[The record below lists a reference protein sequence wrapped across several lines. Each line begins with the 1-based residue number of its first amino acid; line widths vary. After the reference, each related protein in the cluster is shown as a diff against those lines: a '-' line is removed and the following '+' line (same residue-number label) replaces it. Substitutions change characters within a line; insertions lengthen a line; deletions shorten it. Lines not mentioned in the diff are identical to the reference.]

1 MPRIGL
7 ILISA
12 LLWSAAFARDRFDT
26 WIAATELTLLI
37 AETGTEVRDRNDHLL
52 RAYTVADGR
61 WRLAVAGD
69 AVDPL
74 FLDML
79 VAYEDKRFFRHN
91 GVDFHAV
98 ARAASQALWHRRV
111 VSGGSTLTM
120 QVARLLEDGSTGRW
134 AGKLRQVRLALALE
148 RRLSKA
154 EILMLYLHRAPY
166 GGNLEG
172 VRAASLAWFGKEPTR
187 LTPAQAALLVALPQS
202 PERRRPDVNHTT
214 AQVARDRVLVR
225 MATSKVIDRSTAQAA
240 LREPIPIRRRPF
252 PALAPHA
259 ADRVVAGDPGRGL
272 HHLT

>member
-1 MPRIGL
+1 MITYCAP
-7 ILISA
+7 
-12 LLWSAAFARDRFDT
+12 
-26 WIAATELTLLI
+26 
-37 AETGTEVRDRNDHLL
+37 
-52 RAYTVADGR
+52 YTVADGR

-74 FLDML
+74 FPGHARLPM
-79 VAYEDKRFFRHN
+79 RISGFFRHN

-172 VRAASLAWFGKEPTR
+172 VRAGLACMVRQGTDAPDSRSGGTAGCTAAIAGAASA
-187 LTPAQAALLVALPQS
+187 
-202 PERRRPDVNHTT
+202 
-214 AQVARDRVLVR
+214 
-225 MATSKVIDRSTAQAA
+225 
-240 LREPIPIRRRPF
+240 
-252 PALAPHA
+252 
-259 ADRVVAGDPGRGL
+259 
-272 HHLT
+272 